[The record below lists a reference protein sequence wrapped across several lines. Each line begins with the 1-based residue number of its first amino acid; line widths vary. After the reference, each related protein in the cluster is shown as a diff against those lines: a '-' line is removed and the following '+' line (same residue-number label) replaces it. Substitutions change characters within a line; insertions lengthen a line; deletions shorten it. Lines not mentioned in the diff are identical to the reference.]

1 MIARKVHSLTT
12 TKSRHDKKFIIRQ
25 NKNKCQD
32 STNSSFIDQK
42 RKNKIMIAR
51 KCNCLTKTKQQK
63 QKHDGTK
70 SSFIY
75 KKNKNKS

>member
-25 NKNKCQD
+25 NKNKCHD

-51 KCNCLTKTKQQK
+51 QGNCLTTTKQQK

-70 SSFIY
+70 RSFIY
-75 KKNKNKS
+75 KKNKN

>member
-1 MIARKVHSLTT
+1 MIARTVHSLTT
-12 TKSRHDKKFIIRQ
+12 TKSRHDKKFILRQ
-25 NKNKCQD
+25 NKNKCHD

-51 KCNCLTKTKQQK
+51 TGNCLTTTKQQT

-75 KKNKNKS
+75 KKNKN

>member
-12 TKSRHDKKFIIRQ
+12 TKSRHDKQFILRQ
-25 NKNKCQD
+25 NKHKCHD
-32 STNSSFIDQK
+32 STNSSFIDQPTQ
-42 RKNKIMIAR
+42 NKIMIVR
-51 KCNCLTKTKQQK
+51 KGNCLTTTKQQK
-63 QKHDGTK
+63 KHDGTT

>member
-12 TKSRHDKKFIIRQ
+12 KKSRHDKTSILRQ
-25 NKNKCQD
+25 NKNKCHD

-51 KCNCLTKTKQQK
+51 QCNCLTTTKQQK
-63 QKHDGTK
+63 QQHDGTT

-75 KKNKNKS
+75 KKNKN

>member
-12 TKSRHDKKFIIRQ
+12 KKSRHDKTFILRQ
-25 NKNKCQD
+25 NKNKCHD
-32 STNSSFIDQK
+32 STNSSFIDQTTQ
-42 RKNKIMIAR
+42 NKIMIAR
-51 KCNCLTKTKQQK
+51 KGNCLTTTKQQK
-63 QKHDGTK
+63 QKHDGTN